1 MSLRQIVAG
10 LLTFSTL
17 VSGPASAPSV
27 DAQPAPPSADAPA
40 APADEAAG
48 EANETTPPRVSY
60 LHGEVSFWRPGAD
73 DWTPAKL
80 NTPVAPGDVFYTGAG
95 GNVELQVGPRA
106 FVRAAENTQ
115 LGFDNQEPDFLQF
128 HVTGGH
134 AALDIREMPAGD
146 ALELGTPN
154 AVFTVERAGFY
165 RVDVAENTTT
175 FRTHRGGSVTMTP
188 AGGAAA
194 PIAANQQIVV
204 TGTDSPA
211 VATTAAPELTAWD
224 RWNYDRTAYVLRPV
238 NTGHVPAG
246 VYGAEELEQHGTW
259 RSDATYGSV
268 WVPSSVP
275 SGWVPYSTG
284 RWIWDARFGWTWLDD
299 APWGWAPYHYGR
311 WVFVRSHWAWA
322 PGPVVVR
329 PVYSPALVV
338 FLGGG
343 VRVGIGVRPVYWAPL
358 AWGEPLIPWWGRPGF
373 VGVVTWRG
381 WGGPRVVNNVV
392 VQRTTVVNVTNVNV
406 YRNVNVNRAVVGV
419 SSDRFGRNERP
430 RRVADADAR
439 QLSPVR
445 GALDVKPVAESVAV
459 AEGRAARPPAA
470 LRSRSAV
477 ATRPPHDAAST
488 VRSQGLAAT
497 RTPEPAAAPRLVPSP
512 RRERGPDRASTG
524 PNGGAQRGP
533 EQRRDDVGRSDRDE
547 RQERGDRPERGE
559 RREGGDRPERGQ
571 QQATPAPPIRP
582 QPAPP
587 PARGEQRD
595 PNDRPGR
602 GERPERDD
610 RQDRGERRERGDRPE
625 RGQQQATPA
634 PPSPPARPQPP
645 APPARGEQQDRNN
658 RQDRGERPERGER
671 RERGQSVAPATP
683 QQPSAAPAQP
693 PAPPRPA
700 PQSPA
705 PAPRQAA
712 PPPAPRIEGP
722 ERGREERGDRRDRG
736 PQQAAPV
743 PQRQIAPPAPPPARP
758 EPAPNR
764 SEPQDRGERQDRGDR
779 QERGPRSERI
789 ERPDRGERQEREPQR
804 RSERQQRTER
814 AER

>member
-1 MSLRQIVAG
+1 MSPRQVLAG
-10 LLTFSTL
+10 LLIFCTVL
-17 VSGPASAPSV
+17 SGPAAALRAY
-27 DAQPAPPSADAPA
+27 AQQAPPTPDAPA
-40 APADEAAG
+40 DGEATSEADES
-48 EANETTPPRVSY
+48 TPPRVSY

-80 NTPVAPGDVFYTGAG
+80 NTPVSPGDVFYTGAG

-115 LGFDNQEPDFLQF
+115 LSFDNQESDFLQF
-128 HVTGGH
+128 HITGGH
-134 AALDIREMPAGD
+134 AALDVREMPAGQT
-146 ALELGTPN
+146 LELGTPN

-165 RVDVAENTTT
+165 RADVAETATT
-175 FRTHRGGSVTMTP
+175 FRTHRGGSATMTP
-188 AGGAAA
+188 AGGAAT
-194 PIAANQQIVV
+194 PIGANQQIVV

-224 RWNYDRTAYVLRPV
+224 RWNHDRTTYVLRPV
-238 NTGHVPAG
+238 STGHVPTG

-259 RSDATYGSV
+259 RADPTYGSV
-268 WVPSSVP
+268 WVPASVP

-284 RWIWDARFGWTWLDD
+284 RWIWDPRFGWTWLDD

-311 WVFVRSHWAWA
+311 WVFVRSYWAWA

-373 VGVVTWRG
+373 VGRVTWRG

-430 RRVADADAR
+430 RRIADADAR
-439 QLSPVR
+439 ELSPVR
-445 GALDVKPVAESVAV
+445 GALDVKPVAANVAV

-477 ATRPPHDAAST
+477 ATRAPHDAAST
-488 VRSQGLAAT
+488 ARSQGIAAT
-497 RTPEPAAAPRLVPSP
+497 QAPEPAVAPRLVPSP
-512 RRERGPDRASTG
+512 RREREPDRASIG

-533 EQRRDDVGRSDRDE
+533 EQRRDGAGRTDRDE
-547 RQERGDRPERGE
+547 RQERGDRP
-559 RREGGDRPERGQ
+559 
-571 QQATPAPPIRP
+571 
-582 QPAPP
+582 
-587 PARGEQRD
+587 
-595 PNDRPGR
+595 
-602 GERPERDD
+602 
-610 RQDRGERRERGDRPE
+610 DRGERRERGDRPE
-625 RGQQQATPA
+625 RDQQQATPA
-634 PPSPPARPQPP
+634 PPAPARPQPST
-645 APPARGEQQDRNN
+645 PPARGDQRDRND
-658 RQDRGERPERGER
+658 RQDRGERPERGPQQAAPAPPSAPARPQPPPTPPARGNQPERGDRPDRGER
-671 RERGQSVAPATP
+671 RERGQPGAPAAP

-693 PAPPRPA
+693 SAPPRPA
-700 PQSPA
+700 PQSPT

-712 PPPAPRIEGP
+712 PSPAPRIDGP
-722 ERGREERGDRRDRG
+722 ERGREERGDRRERG
-736 PQQAAPV
+736 PQQAAPT
-743 PQRQIAPPAPPPARP
+743 PQRQIAPPPQAPPPARS

-764 SEPQDRGERQDRGDR
+764 SERQDRGDR
-779 QERGPRSERI
+779 QERAPRSERI

-804 RSERQQRTER
+804 RGERGERQQRADRPER
-814 AER
+814 

>member
-1 MSLRQIVAG
+1 MSPRPILAG
-10 LLTFSTL
+10 LLIVLTV
-17 VSGPASAPSV
+17 VSGPAAALRAF
-27 DAQPAPPSADAPA
+27 AQSPPPAPDAPA
-40 APADEAAG
+40 DG
-48 EANETTPPRVSY
+48 EATGQAVETTPPRVSY
-60 LHGEVSFWRPGAD
+60 LHGEVSFWRPGAE

-115 LGFDNQEPDFLQF
+115 IGFDNQEPDFLQF

-134 AALDIREMPAGD
+134 AALDVRELPAD
-146 ALELGTPN
+146 HALELGTPN
-154 AVFTVERAGFY
+154 VVFTVERAGFY
-165 RVDVAENTTT
+165 RVDVADDATT
-175 FRTHRGGSVTMTP
+175 FRTHRGGSATMTP
-188 AGGAAA
+188 AGGAAT
-194 PIAANQQIVV
+194 PVAANQQVVV
-204 TGTDSPA
+204 TGSESPA

-238 NTGHVPAG
+238 NTTNVPAG
-246 VYGAEELEQHGTW
+246 VYGAEELEQHGNW

-284 RWIWDARFGWTWLDD
+284 RWIWDPRFGWTWLDD

-311 WVFVRSHWAWA
+311 WVFVRNYWAWA

-373 VGVVTWRG
+373 VGVATWRG

-392 VQRTTVVNVTNVNV
+392 VQRTTVVNVTNINV

-419 SSDRFGRNERP
+419 GSDRFGRHERP
-430 RRVADADAR
+430 RRIADGDVR

-445 GALDVKPVAESVAV
+445 GALDVKPVAESVTV
-459 AEGRAARPPAA
+459 GEGRAARPPAT
-470 LRSRSAV
+470 LRSRAAV

-488 VRSQGLAAT
+488 VRSQGIATT
-497 RTPEPAAAPRLVPSP
+497 RTPEPAVAPRLVPSP
-512 RRERGPDRASTG
+512 QRERGPGRASTG

-547 RQERGDRPERGE
+547 RQERGDRRERGE
-559 RREGGDRPERGQ
+559 RREGGDRPERGGQ
-571 QQATPAPPIRP
+571 QQATPT
-582 QPAPP
+582 P
-587 PARGEQRD
+587 PARPAQPSVTPTPPSRG
-595 PNDRPGR
+595 DRPD
-602 GERPERDD
+602 RPE
-610 RQDRGERRERGDRPE
+610 RPE
-625 RGQQQATPA
+625 RGQQQVAPTPS
-634 PPSPPARPQPP
+634 SPPARPRPST
-645 APPARGEQQDRNN
+645 PPARSEQDRNG

-671 RERGQSVAPATP
+671 RERGQTVAPNTP
-683 QQPSAAPAQP
+683 QQPSASPAQP
-693 PAPPRPA
+693 PAPPRPS
-700 PQSPA
+700 PQPPT
-705 PAPRQAA
+705 PAPRQPA
-712 PPPAPRIEGP
+712 PSAAPRIEGP
-722 ERGREERGDRRDRG
+722 ERGREERSERRERG
-736 PQQAAPV
+736 PQQTVPM
-743 PQRQIAPPAPPPARP
+743 PQRQVAPPPQAPPPARP

-764 SEPQDRGERQDRGDR
+764 NERQDRGERQ
-779 QERGPRSERI
+779 ERAPRSERI
-789 ERPDRGERQEREPQR
+789 DRPERGERQEREPQR
-804 RSERQQRTER
+804 RGERPQRAER